1 MLKRYKNSYLSYFL
15 MYNFYYLSWALFSA
29 LISVYLLGKG
39 FKASEVS
46 LVVSTSFFASMVF
59 QPFIGMLSDRFD
71 VKKVNFILFG
81 LAALGG
87 FAFMFASSLI
97 TITIGYSFVLTL
109 INGTNPVMEKIASSS
124 PYQYGKIRIW
134 GTIGYAI
141 GSWLAGIIYQF
152 ISPEFIFICFVIT
165 MILCIIGLLGTETP
179 HDLSQEKVVKT
190 KTSTLLHN
198 HKYLYYLIIAAI
210 FQGITNM
217 ANTYIPAMF
226 QNDGL
231 PVNLV
236 STILSFAVLCEA
248 PIVLFSSRFMDK
260 LANKKLLIIAYIMIS
275 IQFLCYT
282 FNVWLPLKVLITLI
296 TKHPSGM
303 LFIMINLKIVS
314 TLVPKEHQITAL
326 AFVQTLRNLSSI
338 IFQNIAGQILDVSS
352 YQILFSLS
360 LIIIAFGFL
369 LVLLFKI
376 PSGKDQK
383 IFN

>member
-15 MYNFYYLSWALFSA
+15 MYNFYYLSWAVFSA
-29 LISVYLLGKG
+29 LISVYLLNKG

-46 LVVSTSFFASMVF
+46 LVVSTSFFTSMIF

-248 PIVLFSSRFMDK
+248 PIVLFSHRFMDK

-275 IQFLCYT
+275 IQFLCYS

-360 LIIIAFGFL
+360 LIIIAIGFL
-369 LVLLFKI
+369 LVILFKI

>member
-1 MLKRYKNSYLSYFL
+1 MLERYKNSYLSYFL
-15 MYNFYYLSWALFSA
+15 MYNFYYLSWAVFSA
-29 LISVYLLGKG
+29 LISVYLLDKD

-46 LVVSTSFFASMVF
+46 LVVSTSFLTSMIF
-59 QPFIGMLSDRFD
+59 QPVIGMFSDRYD
-71 VKKVNFILFG
+71 VKKVNFVLFTLAGIGG
-81 LAALGG
+81 L
-87 FAFMFASSLI
+87 AFMFASSLI

-134 GTIGYAI
+134 GTIGYAT
-141 GSWLAGIIYQF
+141 GSWLAGMIYQL
-152 ISPEFIFICFVIT
+152 ISPSAIFICFIIT
-165 MILCIIGLLGTETP
+165 MILCIIGLLGTKTP
-179 HDLSQEKVVKT
+179 SELGQNNEEKT
-190 KTSTLLHN
+190 KTSTLFHN
-198 HKYLYYLIIAAI
+198 YKYLYYLIIAAI

-231 PVNLV
+231 KVSLV

-248 PIVLFSSRFMDK
+248 PLVLFSHKFMDK
-260 LANKKLLIIAYIMIS
+260 LTNKRLLIIAYSMIT
-275 IQFLCYT
+275 IQFLCYAL
-282 FNVWLPLKVLITLI
+282 NVWLPLKVIITLI

-338 IFQNIAGQILDVSS
+338 IFQNIAGQILDISS
-352 YQILFSLS
+352 YQILFALS
-360 LIIIAFGFL
+360 LIVIVVSFV
-369 LVLLFKI
+369 LVILFKV

-383 IFN
+383 LFN

>member
-1 MLKRYKNSYLSYFL
+1 MLERYKNSYLCYFL
-15 MYNFYYLSWALFSA
+15 MYNFYYLSWAIFSA
-29 LISVYLLGKG
+29 LISIYLLDKG

-46 LVVSTSFFASMVF
+46 LVVSTSFLTSMIF
-59 QPFIGMLSDRFD
+59 QPVIGMFSDRYD
-71 VKKVNFILFG
+71 VKKVNFVLFTLAGIGG
-81 LAALGG
+81 L
-87 FAFMFASSLI
+87 AFMFASSLI

-134 GTIGYAI
+134 GTIGYAT
-141 GSWLAGIIYQF
+141 GSWLAGMIYQL
-152 ISPEFIFICFVIT
+152 ISPSAIFICFIIT
-165 MILCIIGLLGTETP
+165 MILCIIGLLGTKTP
-179 HDLSQEKVVKT
+179 SELGQNNEEKT
-190 KTSTLLHN
+190 KTSTLFHN
-198 HKYLYYLIIAAI
+198 YKYLYYLIIAAI

-231 PVNLV
+231 KVSLV

-248 PIVLFSSRFMDK
+248 PLVLFSNKFMDK
-260 LANKKLLIIAYIMIS
+260 LTNKSLLIIAYSMIT
-275 IQFLCYT
+275 IQFLCYAL
-282 FNVWLPLKVLITLI
+282 NVWLPLKVIITLI

-338 IFQNIAGQILDVSS
+338 IFQNIAGQILDISS
-352 YQILFSLS
+352 YQILFALS
-360 LIIIAFGFL
+360 LIVIVVGFV
-369 LVLLFKI
+369 LVILFKV
-376 PSGKDQK
+376 PSGKNQK
-383 IFN
+383 LFN